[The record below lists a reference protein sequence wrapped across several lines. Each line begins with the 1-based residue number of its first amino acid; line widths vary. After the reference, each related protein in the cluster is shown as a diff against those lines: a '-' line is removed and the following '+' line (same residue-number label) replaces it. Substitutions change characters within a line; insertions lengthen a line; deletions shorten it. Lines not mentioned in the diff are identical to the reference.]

1 MTVELRDENDK
12 PVKEQKQQLNNAVSI
27 DNVKPGVTTDWKETA
42 DGVYKATYTAYTK
55 GSGLTAKLLE

>member
-27 DNVKPGVTTDWKETA
+27 DNVKANLV
-42 DGVYKATYTAYTK
+42 
-55 GSGLTAKLLE
+55 SLQLERNRRWRL